1 MPFDAKLLPEHL
13 RLQLLKEALRLDPE
27 LKEEDLL
34 HGIILQLDDL
44 PEQLSRAISREARDG
59 VADAEGYR
67 LAFKD
72 LDDIPREAIAPLP
85 DDLRSALDKLQP
97 MDPWSASIMAQQERY
112 PNGDPLE
119 VHERRVDP
127 FDGKWYSLAQ
137 LLAPWAQE
145 GLLVKCFSQ
154 LGAAVTT
161 ATARALRLE
170 PANRSYRSGFT
181 INYRALFP
189 DESRN
194 YRVDILEASVE
205 QNAVIW
211 VNGDKFEFS
220 QEAMQCAEDLQRA
233 WSELCHLLDRWKS
246 GDAGDKPQ
254 RTEMRTSL
262 VTLDVAW
269 AAFEKKYISELIVIE
284 DQERLPTSSTPRFDG
299 LKASPPKAPN
309 RQTTAESANTI
320 SQRLRDMEGK
330 YGETEALLA
339 RPEYQ
344 AEQRRLVGCIS
355 YLNSVANFRR
365 KGRDDLSAEVLFD
378 AVRTIQRCDLAE
390 KRPGVQSH
398 TAMHMKGATVPF
410 IMAFPCFPT

>member
-1 MPFDAKLLPEHL
+1 MAMFQSLLCSYTDTGGSDSSLTRLLSNYKKLIHE
-13 RLQLLKEALRLDPE
+13 
-27 LKEEDLL
+27 
-34 HGIILQLDDL
+34 
-44 PEQLSRAISREARDG
+44 
-59 VADAEGYR
+59 EGYIDTKTD
-67 LAFKD
+67 AGFN
-72 LDDIPREAIAPLP
+72 ATAVF
-85 DDLRSALDKLQP
+85 
-97 MDPWSASIMAQQERY
+97 
-112 PNGDPLE
+112 LE
-119 VHERRVDP
+119 
-127 FDGKWYSLAQ
+127 SL
-137 LLAPWAQE
+137 E
-145 GLLVKCFSQ
+145 
-154 LGAAVTT
+154 

-220 QEAMQCAEDLQRA
+220 QEDLQRA

-269 AAFEKKYISELIVIE
+269 AAFEKKYISELIAIE
-284 DQERLPTSSTPRFDG
+284 DQARKLIVQ
-299 LKASPPKAPN
+299 AV
-309 RQTTAESANTI
+309 ESEK
-320 SQRLRDMEGK
+320 RLRDMEGK

-390 KRPGVQSH
+390 KNGQSTELSAAARTLCGDVVESFVAMRLYLREIGKCLERVDPHLCNNAGLVTRLVDWEESWEVGARYVQNELLL
-398 TAMHMKGATVPF
+398 
-410 IMAFPCFPT
+410 